1 MRIRR
6 SARGWLSAWRR
17 TKPFFRDLRKL
28 TVVTALLA
36 GLTITLFAVHSTF
49 ATPPCPCT
57 AFTAGQPASA
67 PGLYNEAGGIE
78 LGVKMRFD
86 HAGYISGIRFY
97 KVAGM
102 GGIHTAT
109 LWNNNGT
116 VRMANA
122 TFVNETASGWQEVQ
136 FAPVAVAANT
146 IYTVSV
152 FMADG
157 NYTATSGFFASTAIA
172 NAPFTI
178 PSTGNAVDGNGLVGN
193 GVYAGSS
200 TSTYPTSSFNA
211 TNYWIDATYINSTDT
226 SPPAISAQSPA
237 DDAVDV
243 PLIDTVS
250 ATFDKQ
256 LDPASVSASTV
267 LVKDSQGQPVNGSVS
282 YDSATRKV
290 EFTPD
295 VIWMTGETYTV
306 TLKGSS
312 QTIQDYDGHDMA
324 ADYSWTFTASNDP
337 IACPCSLKNGQIP
350 AGSNTYHEDFGQG
363 IELGLKIV
371 PNMNGYI
378 TALRFYKPL
387 MSSAT
392 SHIGHVWDG
401 QENLLATATTV
412 GESDYGW
419 QEATLSTPLF
429 VNRGQVYIVS
439 FGFLETSYQA
449 TFGQF
454 TAPMTTAG
462 FTAYPSGD
470 SRNTASGSGTG
481 NSVYTYTAGQYPGS
495 PGTNNY
501 YHIDAVFSGYASDK
515 LPLTVVKTEPTNNS
529 YAVKRQAPIRL
540 TFDQPINPATVT
552 TANVQLRDGNNQLV
566 PRSVS
571 FDQGKRA
578 VTITPSAALAEN
590 TRYSVVVTSA
600 VTDTRGL
607 SLDQNY
613 SWSFTTG
620 ETTSAVDINQGIGG
634 PVLIVTAPGDT
645 YGKYYAE
652 ILRTEGISY
661 FTVKD
666 TSELS
671 ANLLG
676 QYVTTILAPA
686 SLTQS
691 QADMLQTWVQGG
703 GNLIAMKP
711 DKKLASLLGLT
722 DANATSLNEYLK
734 VDSATAAG
742 AGIVSQSMQ
751 FKGTADRYTLNG
763 ATAIA
768 QLYSDATTA
777 TAFPAVT
784 TRSVGAGSASAFS
797 YDLARSVIAL
807 HQGNQAW
814 SGQDRNADGPVRTND
829 LFFGAKTGDVQPDW
843 LDVNKMAIPQADEQQ
858 RLLVNI
864 MTDVTKDQLPM
875 PRFWYLPNDQK
886 AALVLAGDDHG
897 LSDIAG
903 TRQQMNHWLNQS
915 PLDCSVTDWQC
926 VRASHYVY
934 VDSGLT
940 NAQAVQLTG
949 YGFEIANHPT
959 GTNSQCYNDANYAEL
974 YPKYAAN
981 MAAWNAKYTSVAP
994 SLTSRYHCYS
1004 WADWDMMP
1012 RADQTQGVRYD
1023 LNTVAFPASWINSR
1037 SPMVTGSGMNM
1048 RLTDASGALL
1058 NVHQGVTNFDNTSA
1072 DSTSITSMLDNAI
1085 GVNGYYGMF
1094 GSHYDMEAGEVYH
1107 QLLVDIAKSRGVPTI
1122 SSAQAL
1128 DWLTSREQS
1137 SFTQLTR
1144 PTTGQLTFHLTASE
1158 GAHGLRS
1165 MVPTSNGG
1173 GTITDV
1179 TRNGQAV
1186 TYQTQT
1192 MKGVSYAVFEGRSGD
1207 YDVRYTNYTP
1217 VVPGAGNTGGT
1228 NTSSTNTGTS
1238 SSVVKKAYSV
1248 ETTADQATTPETDES
1263 VKDMGVNIVHDDQPL
1278 KTTQESKPAETTKET
1293 PWYTRGEIVA
1303 TVGGGVV
1310 VAAGSAWWG
1319 IAAIRRRRDD
1329 NSSIMGL

>member
-1 MRIRR
+1 
-6 SARGWLSAWRR
+6 
-17 TKPFFRDLRKL
+17 
-28 TVVTALLA
+28 
-36 GLTITLFAVHSTF
+36 
-49 ATPPCPCT
+49 
-57 AFTAGQPASA
+57 
-67 PGLYNEAGGIE
+67 LYNEAGGIE

-97 KVAGM
+97 KVPGM
-102 GGIHTAT
+102 GGVHTAT

-157 NYTATSGFFASTAIA
+157 NYTATSGFFAGNTIT

-200 TSTYPTSSFNA
+200 TSTYPTTSFNA
-211 TNYWIDATYINSTDT
+211 TNYWIDATYINSPDIA
-226 SPPAISAQSPA
+226 PPAVTAQSPA
-237 DDAVDV
+237 EDAVDV

-256 LDPASVSASTV
+256 LNPASVSTGTV
-267 LVKDSQGQPVNGSVS
+267 LVTDSQDQPVTGSVN
-282 YDSATRKV
+282 YDSTTRKV
-290 EFTPD
+290 RFTPD

-312 QTIQDYDGHDMA
+312 PAIQDYDGHDMA
-324 ADYSWTFTASNDP
+324 ADYSWSFTASDDP
-337 IACPCSLKNGQIP
+337 IDCPCSLKDGQIP
-350 AGSNTYHEDFGQG
+350 TGSNTYHEDFGQG

-392 SHIGHVWDG
+392 SHVGRVWDG
-401 QENLLATATTV
+401 QENLLATATTL

-429 VNRGQVYIVS
+429 VNRGQVYIIS

-462 FTAYPSGD
+462 FVAYPSGD
-470 SRNTASGSGTG
+470 SRNTASGSGTA
-481 NSVYTYTAGQYPGS
+481 NSVYTYVAGQYPGS
-495 PGTNNY
+495 PGMNNY
-501 YHIDAVFSGYASDK
+501 YHIDAVFSEYASDK
-515 LPLTVVKTEPTNNS
+515 LPLAVVKSEPTDNS
-529 YAVKRQAPIRL
+529 YAVKRSTPIRL
-540 TFDQPINPATVT
+540 TFNQPINPATVT
-552 TANVQLRDGNNQLV
+552 TVNVQLRDGNNQLV

-578 VTITPSAALAEN
+578 VTITPSASLAQN
-590 TRYSVVVTSA
+590 MRYSVTVTSA
-600 VTDTRGL
+600 VTDMRGL
-607 SLDQNY
+607 SLEQDY

-620 ETTSAVDINQGIGG
+620 ETTSAIDINQGVGG

-645 YGKYYAE
+645 YGNYYAE

-671 ANLLG
+671 SGVLG
-676 QYVTTILAPA
+676 QYEAVILAPA

-691 QADMLQTWVQGG
+691 QADMLQTWVHAGG
-703 GNLIAMKP
+703 DLIAMKP
-711 DKKLASLLGLT
+711 DKKLADLLGLS

-734 VDSATAAG
+734 VDPATAAG

-751 FKGTADRYTLNG
+751 FKGVADRYTLNG
-763 ATAIA
+763 AAAIA

-784 TRSVGAGSASAFS
+784 TRSVGAGSANAFA

-807 HQGNQAW
+807 HQGNIAW
-814 SGQDRNADGPVRTND
+814 SGQDRNADGPFRTND
-829 LFFGAKTGDVQPDW
+829 LFYGAKAGDVQPDW

-858 RLLVNI
+858 RLLINL
-864 MTDVTKDQLPM
+864 MTDVTKDKLPM
-875 PRFWYLPNDQK
+875 PRFWYLPDDKK

-897 LSDIAG
+897 LPDTAG
-903 TRQQMNHWLNQS
+903 THQYMNKWLNQS
-915 PLDCSVTDWQC
+915 AIGCSVADWGC

-940 NAQAVQLTG
+940 NAQAAQLTG
-949 YGFEIANHPT
+949 YGFEIANHPVSPT
-959 GTNSQCYNDANYAEL
+959 GNCYNDANYTEL
-974 YPKYAAN
+974 YPKYAAS
-981 MAAWNAKYTSVAP
+981 MTTWNAKFTNVAP
-994 SLTSRYHCYS
+994 PVSTRYHCYS
-1004 WADWDMMP
+1004 WPSWDAMP
-1012 RADQTQGVRYD
+1012 LSAQSQGIKYD

-1048 RLTDASGALL
+1048 RLTDTAGAMID
-1058 NVHQGVTNFDNTSA
+1058 VHQGVTNFDNTSA
-1072 DSTSITSMLDNAI
+1072 NSTAITAMLDNAI
-1085 GVNGYYGMF
+1085 GPNGYYGMF

-1122 SSAQAL
+1122 TSKQAL

-1137 SFTQLTR
+1137 SFTQLAR
-1144 PTTGQLTFHLTASE
+1144 PTTGQLTFHVTASE

-1165 MVPTSNGG
+1165 MVPVTNGG
-1173 GTITDV
+1173 GTITSV
-1179 TRNGQAV
+1179 TRGGQAV
-1186 TYQTQT
+1186 SYQTQT
-1192 MKGVSYAVFEGRSGD
+1192 IKGVSYAVFDGRTGD
-1207 YDVRYTNYTP
+1207 YDVRYSNYSP
-1217 VVPGAGNTGGT
+1217 VAGNTDGNAPGAGISPITTPRSGL
-1228 NTSSTNTGTS
+1228 SA
-1238 SSVVKKAYSV
+1238 AYSV
-1248 ETTADQATTPETDES
+1248 DTTADDTTVPGTDQPAD
-1263 VKDMGVNIVHDDQPL
+1263 DMGVHIVHDDQPL
-1278 KTTQESKPAETTKET
+1278 KTTTQPAETESQDT
-1293 PWYTRGEIVA
+1293 PWYEQPNVWLA
-1303 TVGGGVV
+1303 AGGGSVV
-1310 VAAGSAWWG
+1310 LAGSVWWG
-1319 IAAIRRRRDD
+1319 IGALRRRRDD

>member
-1 MRIRR
+1 V
-6 SARGWLSAWRR
+6 WRQ
-17 TKPFFRDLRKL
+17 TKPIFRDLRKL
-28 TVVTALLA
+28 TLALALLA
-36 GLTITLFAVHSTF
+36 GITITLFAVHSTF

-57 AFTAGQPASA
+57 AFTAGQPSSE
-67 PGLYNEAGGIE
+67 PGLFNEAGGIE

-97 KVAGM
+97 KVPGM
-102 GGIHTAT
+102 GGVHTAS

-157 NYTATSGFFASTAIA
+157 NYTATSGFFAGTAVT

-200 TSTYPTSSFNA
+200 TSIYPTASFNA
-211 TNYWIDATYINSTDT
+211 TNYWIDATYINSTDIA
-226 SPPAISAQSPA
+226 PPTITAQTPA
-237 DDAVDV
+237 ADATGVALTDIV
-243 PLIDTVS
+243 T

-256 LDPASVSASTV
+256 LDPASISDSTM
-267 LVKDSQGQPVNGSVS
+267 LVTDDQNQPVSGTVA
-282 YDSATRKV
+282 YDSATRIAT
-290 EFTPD
+290 FTPD
-295 VIWMTGETYTV
+295 NIWMPGKTYTV

-312 QTIQDYDGHDMA
+312 PAIQDYDGHDMA
-324 ADYSWTFTASNDP
+324 ADYSWSFTASNEP
-337 IACPCSLKNGQIP
+337 IDCPCSLKDGQIP
-350 AGSNTYHEDFGQG
+350 TGSNTYHEDFGQG

-378 TALRFYKPL
+378 TSLRFYKPL

-392 SHIGHVWDG
+392 SHVGHVWDG

-439 FGFLETSYQA
+439 FGFLESSYQA

-481 NSVYTYTAGQYPGS
+481 NSVYTYAAGQYPGN
-495 PGTNNY
+495 PGANNY
-501 YHIDAVFSGYASDK
+501 YHIDAVFSVDASDT
-515 LPLTVVKTEPTNNS
+515 LPLTVVKAEPANDS
-529 YAVKRQAPIRL
+529 YAVKRSAPIRL
-540 TFDQPINPATVT
+540 TFDQPLNPATVT

-566 PRSVS
+566 ARSVS

-578 VTITPSAALAEN
+578 VTITPSSALAQN

-600 VTDTRGL
+600 VTDVRGI
-607 SLDQNY
+607 SLDQDY

-620 ETTSAVDINQGIGG
+620 ETTSSVDINQGIGG
-634 PVLIVTAPGDT
+634 PVLIMTAPGDT

-661 FTVKD
+661 FTIKD
-666 TSELS
+666 TAEMS
-671 ANLLG
+671 AALLG
-676 QYVTTILAPA
+676 QYKVTILAPA

-691 QADMLQTWVQGG
+691 QADILQTWVQGG

-711 DKKLASLLGLT
+711 DKKLAGLLGVS

-734 VDSATAAG
+734 VDPATAAG

-751 FKGTADRYTLNG
+751 FKGVADRYTLNG

-784 TRSVGAGSASAFS
+784 TRSVGAGSASSFS
-797 YDLARSVIAL
+797 YDLARSVIGL

-814 SGQDRNADGPVRTND
+814 SGQDRNADGPIRTND
-829 LFFGAKTGDVQPDW
+829 LFFGAKAGDVQPDW

-864 MTDVTKDQLPM
+864 MTEVTKDQLPM
-875 PRFWYLPNDQK
+875 PRFWYLPKDQK

-903 TRQQMNHWLNQS
+903 TRQQMNHWLTQS

-940 NAQAVQLTG
+940 NTHATQLAS
-949 YGFEIANHPT
+949 YGFEIANHPAY
-959 GTNSQCYNDANYAEL
+959 TNAQCYNDANYAEL
-974 YPKYAAN
+974 YPHYAAS
-981 MAAWNAKYTSVAP
+981 MSAWNAKYTSMAP

-1012 RADQTQGVRYD
+1012 RAAQTLGVRYD
-1023 LNTVAFPASWINSR
+1023 LNTVAYPASWVNSR

-1058 NVHQGVTNFDNTSA
+1058 DVHQGVTNFDNTSA
-1072 DSTSITSMLDNAI
+1072 DSTSIATMLDNAI
-1085 GVNGYYGMF
+1085 GANGYYGMF

-1122 SSAQAL
+1122 SSLQAL

-1137 SFTQLTR
+1137 SFTELAQ
-1144 PTTGQLTFHLTASE
+1144 PTVGQLTFHLTTSE

-1165 MVPTSNGG
+1165 MVPSNNGG
-1173 GTITDV
+1173 GTLTSV
-1179 TRNGQAV
+1179 SRAGQAV
-1186 TYQTQT
+1186 SYQTQT
-1192 MKGVSYAVFEGRSGD
+1192 IKGVSYAVFEARSGD
-1207 YDVRYTNYTP
+1207 YDVRYTNYSPVTP
-1217 VVPGAGNTGGT
+1217 GTGTTDGDGPGAQPAGGAAP
-1228 NTSSTNTGTS
+1228 STTA
-1238 SSVVKKAYSV
+1238 KAYSV
-1248 ETTADQATTPETDES
+1248 ETTANEAEAADADQPIEDL
-1263 VKDMGVNIVHDDQPL
+1263 GVNIVHDNEPL
-1278 KTTQESKPAETTKET
+1278 KTTHESEPVAATKDT
-1293 PWYTRGEIVA
+1293 PWYGRSDVWLTA
-1303 TVGGGVV
+1303 GGGAAVL
-1310 VAAGSAWWG
+1310 AGSAWWG
-1319 IAAIRRRRDD
+1319 IAALRRRRDD